1 MLKLNERVALI
12 TLNFRKTTGNIQLN
26 QTEFSPEDLAHLP
39 PGFRLGT
46 KPVIERKRL
55 TVFDSLKDEA
65 TLLLKNH
72 GIEFMTPGS
81 FIVPIESYKG
91 FIKDELNRI
100 CARYETEVKNL
111 LAHWNE
117 YCEAFI
123 KANPNCSPELLRK
136 GRPSVER
143 IERSFKS
150 EYMTAKIVPVE
161 GDEGEV
167 ETRLSNLSENLI
179 SSVAADCRNF
189 LQKNKP
195 GRSSAKSG
203 SRVLLQRI
211 LTRCKELEFISPRVT
226 PLIEFLQNC
235 LNKLPVGVSYTG
247 NLFGLVNGVLFFL
260 SDERTLKRLCDG
272 TLDTSLVFGGYNLG
286 ETGADVLPGLYGLE
300 ETDKD
305 GDVAEADSE
314 DITAGTVEAAKAVE
328 TTSERADGRRV
339 VRLVLRRIV
348 LLYPTG
354 ILPREGEV
362 SPFFLK
368 GDFYG
373 FQSCKRTQEIGC
385 YFFLVERNGKSRSVL
400 RFNKR

>member
-1 MLKLNERVALI
+1 
-12 TLNFRKTTGNIQLN
+12 
-26 QTEFSPEDLAHLP
+26 
-39 PGFRLGT
+39 
-46 KPVIERKRL
+46 
-55 TVFDSLKDEA
+55 
-65 TLLLKNH
+65 
-72 GIEFMTPGS
+72 
-81 FIVPIESYKG
+81 
-91 FIKDELNRI
+91 
-100 CARYETEVKNL
+100 
-111 LAHWNE
+111 
-117 YCEAFI
+117 
-123 KANPNCSPELLRK
+123 
-136 GRPSVER
+136 
-143 IERSFKS
+143 
-150 EYMTAKIVPVE
+150 MTAKIVPVE

-300 ETDKD
+300 ETDKG
-305 GDVAEADSE
+305 GDAAEADSE

-328 TTSERADGRRV
+328 TASEPVPQDELTDDELSA
-339 VRLVLRRIV
+339 L
-348 LLYPTG
+348 
-354 ILPREGEV
+354 
-362 SPFFLK
+362 FF
-368 GDFYG
+368 GA
-373 FQSCKRTQEIGC
+373 
-385 YFFLVERNGKSRSVL
+385 
-400 RFNKR
+400 

>member
-150 EYMTAKIVPVE
+150 EYMTAKI
-161 GDEGEV
+161 
-167 ETRLSNLSENLI
+167 
-179 SSVAADCRNF
+179 
-189 LQKNKP
+189 
-195 GRSSAKSG
+195 
-203 SRVLLQRI
+203 
-211 LTRCKELEFISPRVT
+211 
-226 PLIEFLQNC
+226 
-235 LNKLPVGVSYTG
+235 
-247 NLFGLVNGVLFFL
+247 
-260 SDERTLKRLCDG
+260 DG
-272 TLDTSLVFGGYNLG
+272 
-286 ETGADVLPGLYGLE
+286 
-300 ETDKD
+300 
-305 GDVAEADSE
+305 
-314 DITAGTVEAAKAVE
+314 
-328 TTSERADGRRV
+328 
-339 VRLVLRRIV
+339 
-348 LLYPTG
+348 
-354 ILPREGEV
+354 
-362 SPFFLK
+362 
-368 GDFYG
+368 
-373 FQSCKRTQEIGC
+373 
-385 YFFLVERNGKSRSVL
+385 
-400 RFNKR
+400 

>member
-235 LNKLPVGVSYTG
+235 LNKLPIGVSYTG

-286 ETGADVLPGLYGLE
+286 ETSADVLPGLYGLE

-305 GDVAEADSE
+305 GDAAEADSE

-328 TTSERADGRRV
+328 TASEQVPLDELTDDELSA
-339 VRLVLRRIV
+339 L
-348 LLYPTG
+348 
-354 ILPREGEV
+354 
-362 SPFFLK
+362 FF
-368 GDFYG
+368 GA
-373 FQSCKRTQEIGC
+373 
-385 YFFLVERNGKSRSVL
+385 
-400 RFNKR
+400 

>member
-136 GRPSVER
+136 VRPSVER

-235 LNKLPVGVSYTG
+235 LNKLPIGVSYTG

-286 ETGADVLPGLYGLE
+286 ETSADVLPGLYGLE

-305 GDVAEADSE
+305 GDAAEADSE

-328 TTSERADGRRV
+328 TASEQVPPDELTDDELSA
-339 VRLVLRRIV
+339 L
-348 LLYPTG
+348 
-354 ILPREGEV
+354 
-362 SPFFLK
+362 FF
-368 GDFYG
+368 GA
-373 FQSCKRTQEIGC
+373 
-385 YFFLVERNGKSRSVL
+385 
-400 RFNKR
+400 